1 MRGFIIILIS
11 IIEGGSLLGF
21 EILSSKLFAPF
32 LGTTIQVWAAILS
45 ITLLALAF
53 GYRYGGKLVSQ
64 TKFSRLYIHLFI
76 AGGIVFFSPQIT
88 NLLLPYTLSLP
99 TESAAI
105 IASLLILFPVVFL
118 LGTVSPLLVALISV
132 EKKDTANGVSIIY
145 GLGTLSGIVFVILG
159 TFLLMPS
166 LGLKMTLYIFGLL
179 LIVAGVLSK
188 TLVFK

>member
-53 GYRYGGKLVSQ
+53 GYRYGGKLVSLQ
-64 TKFSRLYIHLFI
+64 KSSRLHFHLII
-76 AGGIVFFSPQIT
+76 AGVIVFFSPQIT
-88 NLLLPYTLSLP
+88 NGLLPFTLNLP

-105 IASLLILFPVVFL
+105 VASLLILFPVVFL
-118 LGTVSPLLVALISV
+118 LGTVSPLLVSLFTHD
-132 EKKDTANGVSIIY
+132 KGDTANGVSVIY
-145 GLGTLSGIVFVILG
+145 GLGTLSGIVFVLLG
-159 TFLLMPS
+159 TFLLVPFF
-166 LGLKMTLYIFGLL
+166 GLKMTLYFFGLL
-179 LIVAGVLSK
+179 LILAGILSK
-188 TLVFK
+188 TILFK